1 MSFARR
7 LTLFSYYKKPIS
19 KAYEALKCGLG
30 ACLCFA
36 CIWALVVKE
45 VESGFAVAIIAL
57 VSFGVLLHG
66 LRSFFKKDN
75 ELPFLEINDESL
87 RYRSIAEFGV
97 SAVKNS
103 EIEFIIIGGDHIEI
117 AQKGFGGVISIQY
130 QGTTPDDLSLLF
142 NKVAPQA
149 TVKIRIEAEED

>member
-1 MSFARR
+1 MRIGSLSVLCLYLGVSSQRSRIWLCCCNYSIGEFRSV
-7 LTLFSYYKKPIS
+7 TSWV
-19 KAYEALKCGLG
+19 KA
-30 ACLCFA
+30 
-36 CIWALVVKE
+36 
-45 VESGFAVAIIAL
+45 
-57 VSFGVLLHG
+57 
-66 LRSFFKKDN
+66 FFKKDH
-75 ELPFLEINDESL
+75 ELPFLEINDECL

-103 EIEFIIIGGDHIEI
+103 EIEFVIIGGDHIEI